1 MGEFKD
7 RLKQLRKEKKMTQV
21 KLGELLNYGYTA
33 IANYES
39 GRNQP
44 AIADLKKI
52 ASIFDVSLD
61 YLLGVN
67 DTRQPFNTESNPERW
82 NLFLQYYSL
91 LDDNSLDDL
100 LMYMQWLVER
110 NEKKKHP
117 FYGDTP
123 TSPTLRIAQNSKE
136 YRKD

>member
-1 MGEFKD
+1 MEEFKD
-7 RLKQLRKEKKMTQV
+7 RLKQLRKEKKMTQA

-52 ASIFDVSLD
+52 SAIFDVSLD

-67 DTRQPFNTESNPERW
+67 DTRQPFNTEGNPEKW

-91 LDDNSLDDL
+91 LDDENLDDL
-100 LMYMQWLVER
+100 LMYMQWLVAR
-110 NEKKKHP
+110 NEKRKRS
-117 FYGDTP
+117 FYGNTP
-123 TSPTLRIAQNSKE
+123 AASALRVAQTHKE